1 MSGGT
6 TNKAMDFATF
16 NSINTF
22 IFDVDGVFTNGE
34 VIITEEG
41 EHLRTMSTRDGQ
53 ALVIALSAGYNVA
66 VITKGFSAGV
76 RKRFEYLGVPHIYDK
91 LHEKTGAFDDYV
103 QKMGLMRE
111 QIIYMGDDIP
121 DLPLYEKAG
130 ISACPSDG
138 ATENLQR
145 AMYISPFAGGKGCV
159 RDVIEKVMRHQGR
172 WNF

>member
-1 MSGGT
+1 
-6 TNKAMDFATF
+6 MDFSLF
-16 NSINTF
+16 RQINTF

-34 VIITEEG
+34 VLITEEG
-41 EHLRTMSTRDGQ
+41 EHLRVMSTRDGQ
-53 ALVIALSAGYNVA
+53 ALRFAIQAGYNTA

-76 RKRFEYLGVPHIYDK
+76 RKRFEFLGVPHIYDR
-91 LHEKTGAFDDYV
+91 LDEKTAAYDDYV
-103 QKMGLMRE
+103 QKMQLSKE
-111 QIIYMGDDIP
+111 QILYMGDDIP

-130 ISACPSDG
+130 ISACPADG

-159 RDVIEKVMRHQGR
+159 RDIIEKVMRLQGT